1 MKEHSLVRVMFAVIV
16 LMLFLTV
23 VFYAAQDVVA
33 ALLMAVLEFVG

>member
-23 VFYAAQDVVA
+23 VFYVAQDVA
-33 ALLMAVLEFVG
+33 GGLMRVLQ